1 MNREEYNRKM
11 TDLQV
16 IRGISKSLWRR
27 SFEVQ
32 EYPDDVIDICL
43 RRGSVRPAQ
52 DYLRAAYLGDLNA
65 APARPVRPAAPSMRR
80 FGVEIECFGAQRA
93 DIIARAAEQGLDV
106 VSESYNH
113 RDGGYAKIVS
123 DASIEGGLGNEVVMP
138 PASEL
143 GDLQRICRALRAA
156 GASVNKSCGLH
167 VHIDA
172 AGMTPAHAYRIGLN
186 YYRLRALIN
195 KGLAPSR
202 RANRYCW
209 IVMPSMLMR
218 DCGSWDSLLRN
229 CHSRYVAVNYTAYSC
244 HGTIEFRQHQGTIN
258 FAKVRRWLL
267 FLQSRVEWS
276 DTHTLDVDVTRRD
289 DPRLAGLRVDYLREL
304 AA

>member
-1 MNREEYNRKM
+1 MNREEYNQKM

-27 SFEVQ
+27 SFEIQ
-32 EYPDDVIDICL
+32 DYPDGVIDICL

-52 DYLRAAYLGDLNA
+52 DYLRAAYLGDHNA
-65 APARPVRPAAPSMRR
+65 APARPVRPASPSMRR

-143 GDLQRICRALRAA
+143 GDLQRVCRALRAA

-172 AGMTPAHAYRIGLN
+172 AGITPRHAYRIGLN

-202 RANRYCW
+202 RANQYCR
-209 IVMPSMLMR
+209 VVQPSLLT
-218 DCGSWDSLLRN
+218 DSGSWASLLRGVA
-229 CHSRYVAVNYTAYSC
+229 SRYEAVNYKAYER
-244 HGTIEFRQHQGTIN
+244 HRTIEFRQHQGTIN
-258 FAKVRRWLL
+258 FAKIRRWVL
-267 FLQSRVEWS
+267 FLQSLVEWS
-276 DTHTLDVDVTRRD
+276 ESHTLDVDVMRRD